1 MLSSSDT
8 KIKNKVMIHALH
20 WSGRLLAA
28 GLLFLASSIQAQAAS
43 QQVLRPELQQQFRLA
58 QETFAAKQYQHA
70 LGIANEIL
78 GNTTLTDYERL
89 VGLRVRAAI
98 ATEMKDWNLAI
109 ESLEAAVSSNA
120 VDELQRLALLESLL
134 STLQRK
140 NDAPRIV
147 KWSKVYLASGGS
159 KPTVRLLLIESLLLQ
174 SEYQQVVDE
183 MQKFTISDTKRQSK
197 ASEGELRSLAI
208 AYKNLKDDGGY
219 SRTIKK
225 LLELYP
231 SKIYLK
237 ESIAN
242 IANQAGFSSRWSLDL
257 YRLLDHV
264 DGLDDEESFIEM
276 INLALKAGLPIEAQ
290 RIAHKAFVKGVLGR
304 GAEINKHV
312 QLRDEVTKSV
322 QADEKLNDQTL
333 KLPLTLN
340 SLLSMAEVHFSKQE
354 WNSAHEAYTKALTI
368 GAVRRENEVRLHD
381 GIALLK
387 IGLREQ
393 ALQQFDRIKGDET
406 AEEIAYLWR
415 QLIAN

>member
-312 QLRDEVTKSV
+312 QLRDEVTKRV

-406 AEEIAYLWR
+406 AVEIAYLWR